1 MLRIS
6 EIDEE
11 QLQEGELL
19 HEGRASS
26 GNDTPIGLIPPL
38 FSTIDEREFFLF
50 FYKTRVGRPRG
61 RRLAVHE
68 GQVEIQLGREA
79 RE

>member
-6 EIDEE
+6 KIYEE

-26 GNDTPIGLIPPL
+26 GNMLIAYFEM
-38 FSTIDEREFFLF
+38 FSFRNKFFRRLTNVN
-50 FYKTRVGRPRG
+50 FYETRVGRPRG
-61 RRLAVHE
+61 RRLVVHKR
-68 GQVEIQLGREA
+68 QIEIQLGR
-79 RE
+79 